1 MATDA
6 TPTPASATATA
17 TPAPAATE
25 PTQSQPAVPGAQTAT
40 PAPLAPPPAPDLK
53 GMSKDALRDR
63 IVASIA
69 AKKEGLAK
77 PAEAT
82 PAKEPPPAEAVQ
94 PEPGKEPPTE
104 PDKPKPEDDKDL
116 AAAKLLNETAQASQ
130 RARQRQKD
138 AEARER
144 RAAESEQRAQA
155 ELARLQD
162 EQNRRDAAIAKAM
175 QSGNELELLRAIGI
189 PEERLRGDFFISA
202 LAQMSDEPGQPQPQ
216 QPAQKALTAEEIK
229 EIVRQERE
237 AAIKEATEKQKAAG
251 EQSLREAQARYFGA
265 VEQEFVKAVKSGEL
279 PLVRAIKPTM
289 GELNQ
294 YFWEYREETG
304 TPLNPAELLRHFEER
319 YKAAGVTLVSA
330 TPPKPPKPA
339 PAAPARTISQAATSD
354 AGTVSPPEEK
364 PKERRSASDIRR
376 EGFEKWAASRGRRVA
391 G

>member
-17 TPAPAATE
+17 TPAPAAAE
-25 PTQSQPAVPGAQTAT
+25 ATQSQPAVPGAQTAT

-175 QSGNELELLRAIGI
+175 QAGNELELLRAIGI

-202 LAQMSDEPGQPQPQ
+202 LAQMDEPGQPQPQ

-251 EQSLREAQARYFGA
+251 EQSLREAQAHYFGA

-289 GELNQ
+289 GELNDYLLRHQ
-294 YFWEYREETG
+294 RETG
-304 TPLNPAELLRHFEER
+304 VALPPADLLRHFEER
-319 YKAAGVTLVSA
+319 YRAVGVTIA
-330 TPPKPPKPA
+330 APPA
-339 PAAPARTISQAATSD
+339 PKRAPSTAAPVRTISQAATSD

-364 PKERRSASDIRR
+364 PKERRSASDIRK